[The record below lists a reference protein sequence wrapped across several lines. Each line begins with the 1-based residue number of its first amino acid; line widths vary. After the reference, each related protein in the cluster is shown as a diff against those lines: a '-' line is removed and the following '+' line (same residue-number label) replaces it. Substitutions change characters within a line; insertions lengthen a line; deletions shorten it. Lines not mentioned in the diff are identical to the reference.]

1 MHSVTPEA
9 AHSVPDTRAVPI
21 KIIGDDDSIENQ
33 AGQFSSKKQDGIY
46 SHSFVC
52 ALIGSATGACARI
65 GSAATDET

>member
-1 MHSVTPEA
+1 
-9 AHSVPDTRAVPI
+9 VPI
-21 KIIGDDDSIENQ
+21 KIIGNDDSIENQ
-33 AGQFSSKKQDGIY
+33 AGQFSTKKRDGIF